1 MKKIICSRKMRAAAS
16 AFMMIPI
23 SIISFMFHHYGFD
36 LYALVFEGIPIVM
49 YAIWIRLGPIRD
61 DSTYNPADDPED

>member
-23 SIISFMFHHYGFD
+23 TIISFMFHHYGSNLD
-36 LYALVFEGIPIVM
+36 ALVFGFIPIVIF
-49 YAIWIRLGPIRD
+49 AIWVRLGPIRD